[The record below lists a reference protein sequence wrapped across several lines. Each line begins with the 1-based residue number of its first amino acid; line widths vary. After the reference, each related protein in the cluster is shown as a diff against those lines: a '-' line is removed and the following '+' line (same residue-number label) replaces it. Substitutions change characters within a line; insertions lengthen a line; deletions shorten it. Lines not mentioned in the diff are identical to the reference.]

1 MAELLVNGA
10 SVVLA
15 LAGRA
20 DRLSVF
26 LRKQASAPFSY
37 GLSDCALM
45 PADWCASEC
54 GIDPA
59 ASLRGKYGTET
70 EWQKL
75 ASDAGGL
82 SSLWDRLGRE
92 AGLVETGQPALA
104 DIGLVEI
111 ADFGI
116 FGAIKMANRWIVK
129 LDRGIT
135 ASSRFKMVAAWR
147 VPA

>member
-1 MAELLVNGA
+1 MTPELERSIRLEAFLVVA
-10 SVVLA
+10 
-15 LAGRA
+15 AGR
-20 DRLSVF
+20 
-26 LRKQASAPFSY
+26 PFVY
-37 GLSDCALM
+37 GEFDCALM

-59 ASLRGKYGTET
+59 TSLRGKYGTDI

-75 ASDAGGL
+75 AKDAGGL
-82 SSLWDRLGRE
+82 SGLWERLGHE

-116 FGAIKMANRWIVK
+116 FGAIKMSNRWIVK